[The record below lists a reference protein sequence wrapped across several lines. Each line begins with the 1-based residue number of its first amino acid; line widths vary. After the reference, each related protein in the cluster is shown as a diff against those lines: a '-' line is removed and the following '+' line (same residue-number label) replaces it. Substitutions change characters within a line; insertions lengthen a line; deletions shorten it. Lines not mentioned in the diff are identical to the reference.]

1 MSEEKKRR
9 VVSAL
14 VSGGIM
20 LLVIIVTI
28 LAYQL
33 VGIYS
38 RNNRIKALDAEIA
51 TLEAQ
56 ISSTDDSIKE
66 WSERW
71 KIEQRARELG
81 LMYDDDEE

>member
-20 LLVIIVTI
+20 LLVILVTI